1 MLTIDAIKRDIDKVS
16 LYRHVR
22 TTQDM
27 NSQPTHKKPPLG
39 IKPRKFVTED
49 RVCEI
54 CAGIDRFVKEAVV
67 PPMEWI
73 QELKELIEY
82 LHRVDYTAERTI
94 LKDFSSDRRVEQ
106 EPYDENDISGEK
118 SPHYN

>member
-39 IKPRKFVTED
+39 IKPRKFVVED
-49 RVCEI
+49 RVREI
-54 CAGIDRFVKEAVV
+54 CAGIDRFVNGDVV
-67 PPMEWI
+67 PPMEWVH
-73 QELKELIEY
+73 ELKELIGY
-82 LHRVDYTAERTI
+82 LHRVDLTTERTI
-94 LKDFSSDRRVEQ
+94 PKDLNSDQRVEQ
-106 EPYDENDISGEK
+106 EPYDENDISGKK